1 MHTDQF
7 IFHET
12 GVEIKKSLK
21 SLLSAL
27 SLALLLII
35 LVLLIQ
41 FGSFQQT
48 FVIMTAIPLGIIGV
62 SFSLYFFSSTLS
74 VNSMLGI
81 ILLSGTAVN
90 NSIIFVDFF
99 NQHSAKENK
108 QQLQDSL
115 LQTASLRLS
124 PILMTT
130 FTTILGMLPIAIAYG
145 SGGEVLQPLGIAVCG
160 GLGFSTFLTLYV
172 IPLILYK
179 IEARK
184 L

>member
-1 MHTDQF
+1 
-7 IFHET
+7 
-12 GVEIKKSLK
+12 
-21 SLLSAL
+21 
-27 SLALLLII
+27 
-35 LVLLIQ
+35 
-41 FGSFQQT
+41 
-48 FVIMTAIPLGIIGV
+48 MTAIPLGVIGV

-99 NQHSAKENK
+99 NQYAQKDTIK
-108 QQLQDSL
+108 QLQESL

-130 FTTILGMLPIAIAYG
+130 FTTILGMLPIAVAYG
-145 SGGEVLQPLGIAVCG
+145 SGGEVLQPLGIAICG
-160 GLGFSTFLTLYV
+160 GLGLSTFLTLYI

-184 L
+184 CYLNIS